1 MVQFCWRSPCGSSSL
16 NWPSMTVGG
25 QRATMAK
32 IAWRIQLQR
41 LLYLQVQ
48 VQVWGMERP
57 LHANVRDLIE

>member
-1 MVQFCWRSPCGSSSL
+1 
-16 NWPSMTVGG
+16 MTVGG